1 MERIKQKLDE
11 ARKQREQIQR
21 GFTDAAES
29 VGHHNWSAFRSEKRH
44 FMSMKGNNAWFLL
57 GTVVIILSVVI
68 IWWGTSSNERDV
80 IRLSDIEIFESQQTS
95 AAGSTAVERMD
106 MKIAALAERVNSL
119 TDSITQLETKLI
131 SAHATTDVIITAKA
145 IQQSSTNTT
154 QQTISK
160 TEHILETLPPPASGI
175 TEKEVSV
182 AIAPR
187 PSSGGTA
194 SAPSDAST
202 AMEHQPPF
210 TNNGPAIKTSKDGP
224 WVINLVST
232 SRKADADR
240 LTKKVLSKDIPTEQ
254 QQITVK
260 GTQYWRVQI
269 TGFSTAENARA
280 YAETAKEQLGLK
292 DAWIMKR

>member
-1 MERIKQKLDE
+1 METIKQKLDK
-11 ARKQREQIQR
+11 ARKQREQIQH
-21 GFTDAAES
+21 GYTDAAES
-29 VGHHNWSAFRSEKRH
+29 VGHHNWSAFRSEKSH

-57 GTVVIILSVVI
+57 GTTVIIMSLI
-68 IWWGTSSNERDV
+68 IWWGASSNEHDL
-80 IRLSDIEIFESQQTS
+80 IRLSEIEAHESQQAS

-106 MKIAALAERVNSL
+106 MQIAALAERVHSL

-131 SAHATTDVIITAKA
+131 SAHATTDVIITARA
-145 IQQSSTNTT
+145 IQLSSTKTT
-154 QQTISK
+154 QQTIAK

-175 TEKEVSV
+175 TEKETSV

-187 PSSGGTA
+187 PSSAGTA
-194 SAPSDAST
+194 SDPSVASA

-210 TNNGPAIKTSKDGP
+210 TNNGPAIKTSKNGP

-240 LTKKVLSKDIPTEQ
+240 LTKKALSKDIQTEQ

-269 TGFSTAENARA
+269 TGFSTAEDARA
-280 YAETAKEQLGLK
+280 YADTAKAQLGLK

>member
-1 MERIKQKLDE
+1 MERIKEALDV
-11 ARKQREQIQR
+11 ARKQREQLQN
-21 GFTDAAES
+21 GYTTSAERA
-29 VGHHNWSAFRSEKRH
+29 VHREWNAFKSEKNR
-44 FMSMKGNNAWFLL
+44 FMALKGNHTKLLL

-68 IWWGTSSNERDV
+68 IWWSTSSNERDV
-80 IRLSDIEIFESQQTS
+80 IRLSDIEMIESQQAS
-95 AAGSTAVERMD
+95 AAGSTTVERMD

-119 TDSITQLETKLI
+119 TESITLLETKLI
-131 SAHATTDVIITAKA
+131 SVHLTTDAIITAKA
-145 IQQSSTNTT
+145 TQPSSTNTT
-154 QQTISK
+154 QQAIAK

-187 PSSGGTA
+187 PSSGEIA
-194 SAPSDAST
+194 SDSSVTSAAI
-202 AMEHQPPF
+202 EHQPAV
-210 TNNGPAIKTSKDGP
+210 TNNEPAIKSSKNGP

-240 LTKKVLSKDIPTEQ
+240 LTEKALSKDIATEL

-269 TGFSTAENARA
+269 TGFPTADDARLFA
-280 YAETAKEQLGLK
+280 DTAKEQLGLK
-292 DAWIMKR
+292 DTWIMKR